1 MSTFAEHYK
10 YFEIDLSKIP
20 SEFFSAKSILAQNKM
35 LNPDLDLIVDT
46 LKKLPNAFSETLK
59 MLHLIKTL
67 PVTTASNERFFSS
80 LKRVK
85 SYLRTTT
92 GDERLS
98 DLMVIEVQKHEASQ
112 IDLNKAVDKF
122 AKMKN
127 RRFPL
132 N

>member
-1 MSTFAEHYK
+1 MS
-10 YFEIDLSKIP
+10 
-20 SEFFSAKSILAQNKM
+20 
-35 LNPDLDLIVDT
+35 NPDLELIIDT
-46 LKKLPNAFSETLK
+46 LKKLPSAFSETLK
-59 MLHLIKTL
+59 ILHLIKTL

-98 DLMVIEVQKHEASQ
+98 DLMVIEVQKHEAGQ
-112 IDLNKAVDKF
+112 IDLEKAVDKF

-127 RRFPL
+127 RIFPL
-132 N
+132 I